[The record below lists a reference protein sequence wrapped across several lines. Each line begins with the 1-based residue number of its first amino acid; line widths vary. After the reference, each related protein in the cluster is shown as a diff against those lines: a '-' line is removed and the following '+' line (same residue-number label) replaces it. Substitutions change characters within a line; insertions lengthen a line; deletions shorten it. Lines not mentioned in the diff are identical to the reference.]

1 MFRWPSKIIDKMESH
16 SETYFIEGKTK
27 IGLNRESGNW
37 PVGKPS
43 FHAFVRNGP
52 PRDRDNF
59 RFRTPRTLVIKI
71 SYLEYPLSDLPLASA
86 HPICTIMRISLC
98 ALCNLDCR
106 SLREF
111 FMGRCIIQRE
121 SLFHAHSR
129 APAMP
134 TTDFSSNLSY
144 DNENAKRW
152 ETFRYVRSD
161 EIPAQRIE
169 TRIPRVSSRKEYFK
183 FFHPRL

>member
-1 MFRWPSKIIDKMESH
+1 MTRWQ
-16 SETYFIEGKTK
+16 TK
-27 IGLNRESGNW
+27 FSRIRSQRAT
-37 PVGKPS
+37 S
-43 FHAFVRNGP
+43 
-52 PRDRDNF
+52 RDRDNF

-121 SLFHAHSR
+121 GLFHAPFQSTNSPFSR
-129 APAMP
+129 CATA
-134 TTDFSSNLSY
+134 DFSSNLSY

-152 ETFRYVRSD
+152 QTFRYVRSD
-161 EIPAQRIE
+161 TSESKLEFLKVI
-169 TRIPRVSSRKEYFK
+169 SRKEYFK
-183 FFHPRL
+183 LFHPRL

>member
-121 SLFHAHSR
+121 SLFHAPFQSTSDAHHRLFVESFIRQWKRETLGNISLR
-129 APAMP
+129 A
-134 TTDFSSNLSY
+134 
-144 DNENAKRW
+144 
-152 ETFRYVRSD
+152 
-161 EIPAQRIE
+161 
-169 TRIPRVSSRKEYFK
+169 
-183 FFHPRL
+183 

>member
-1 MFRWPSKIIDKMESH
+1 MTRWQ
-16 SETYFIEGKTK
+16 TK
-27 IGLNRESGNW
+27 FSRIRSQR
-37 PVGKPS
+37 
-43 FHAFVRNGP
+43 AT

-121 SLFHAHSR
+121 SLFHAPFQSTNSPSSR
-129 APAMP
+129 CPP
-134 TTDFSSNLSY
+134 P
-144 DNENAKRW
+144 
-152 ETFRYVRSD
+152 TFR
-161 EIPAQRIE
+161 RIFHTTMK
-169 TRIPRVSSRKEYFK
+169 TRNVGKHFVTYAAISESKLEFLKVISRKKYFK
-183 FFHPRL
+183 LFHLRL